1 MSHTRII
8 VKEEQGKFILRTER
22 DYVIGPRLITVNAEE
37 GKILPGM
44 QDEFDSKLD
53 ANRAA
58 LAWNTY
64 LLYAWKKRSKSRS
77 RSAD

>member
-8 VKEEQGKFILRTER
+8 VKEQDGKFILRTER
-22 DYVIGPRLITVNAEE
+22 DYVVGPRLITVAPET

-44 QDEFDSKLD
+44 QDKFDSKLD

-64 LLYAWKKRSKSRS
+64 LLYAWKKRSKSKV